1 MEYHD
6 FKASSEQDYE
16 YEVDNFQN
24 NRDQAFMASIQP
36 DDEYEVDNYLNNS
49 IGLCVCMCV
58 CECDCVSV
66 CVCVCVYVC
75 VCVCVFVCVCVC
87 VRAHGWVRTIGKHLH
102 ETVFWNQYLL

>member
-49 IGLCVCMCV
+49 IGLCV
-58 CECDCVSV
+58 
-66 CVCVCVYVC
+66 
-75 VCVCVFVCVCVC
+75 
-87 VRAHGWVRTIGKHLH
+87 
-102 ETVFWNQYLL
+102 

>member
-49 IGLCVCMCV
+49 IGLCVC
-58 CECDCVSV
+58 V
-66 CVCVCVYVC
+66 CVCVCKELAC
-75 VCVCVFVCVCVC
+75 NTRKAPRPF
-87 VRAHGWVRTIGKHLH
+87 
-102 ETVFWNQYLL
+102 YLNTCL

>member
-75 VCVCVFVCVCVC
+75 
-87 VRAHGWVRTIGKHLH
+87 LH
-102 ETVFWNQYLL
+102 SCKCIFIQCMYTSLFFSFQD

>member
-36 DDEYEVDNYLNNS
+36 DDEYEVDNYL
-49 IGLCVCMCV
+49 CRCA
-58 CECDCVSV
+58 
-66 CVCVCVYVC
+66 YVTKGH
-75 VCVCVFVCVCVC
+75 VVIF
-87 VRAHGWVRTIGKHLH
+87 
-102 ETVFWNQYLL
+102 YLSKQNKLVWWLTK

>member
-1 MEYHD
+1 MKKCKTCGAHHNQLLCPKIMEYHD

-66 CVCVCVYVC
+66 
-75 VCVCVFVCVCVC
+75 
-87 VRAHGWVRTIGKHLH
+87 RWRGGLR
-102 ETVFWNQYLL
+102 

>member
-66 CVCVCVYVC
+66 CVCVCVC
-75 VCVCVFVCVCVC
+75 VCVSLTCIADMLNYFL
-87 VRAHGWVRTIGKHLH
+87 RLANKL
-102 ETVFWNQYLL
+102 ETPKALLDISE